1 MKRFLLLSVI
11 AFSCCFCPL
20 AKAQSPGGVQ
30 SPEVWFRTFPV
41 SSNLQGYY
49 FWKDLS
55 GDSVKN
61 LLYDSRGAGYG
72 TEFRQQRTNINT
84 FNFNP
89 ALNLSE
95 RDMPKEALL
104 RFSNLSQATII
115 GIFAPS
121 VSTYNSDAVVY
132 NVDGRSGGGSL
143 LSKDKVVRGTGID
156 ALDYG
161 KEHGEDL
168 MYSESDSLSADG
180 FRESS
185 PRIVSYL
192 KADLPQ
198 HSVWGE
204 GSRSVIT
211 TGYGYSSNNVNSN
224 TGYTGSFGNR
234 TFDGYTPELI
244 AYGRMLTPLERR
256 KVESYLAI
264 RYGVTL
270 KGSYFGS
277 MGDLLWDRDAAGG
290 YHHRVTGIMRDD
302 SGSLYQPL
310 STTSYE
316 ETPYYS
322 VRPENDTYYNQNSYN
337 PPTSSRLLVMGR
349 EYASSMR
356 DGDYLLW
363 GDDGG
368 DVATYQPEEDSPWH
382 IMSRKWTVRTNMD
395 SIPDEKQVWNTSGLT
410 VERTGF
416 IYQIRQDSTST
427 SPYAVTR
434 ASDGRETYMEFTL
447 PASAPAFDVGL
458 NSDGT
463 GACSYGYRF
472 QNGRI
477 YIITDGTVNGRYAFA
492 GTSGSR
498 VAIIRRGGSITLQV
512 NGSGSPEAAVT
523 LPDNVSSTLS
533 HAVVAVQGTGT
544 KLSLADLRLGGFG
557 DTGNQAELGY
567 QLTRNKEFTPYRK
580 NRTLMLIDRSG
591 EGNIDPETSLAV
603 RCSDYDGTRGKTLFH
618 NLFWDTDKSGSDVF
632 TFAYFDGILA
642 DFTPYPSTCKDGKA
656 QKDGRIAIH
665 VTVGTPAYTYS
676 LTADSVKGMERETV
690 VSSGSFSTDTLTL
703 TGLLA
708 GSYHLEVTQSGGMT
722 ISALVS
728 GNDRSGYAFSTNAYA
743 NPEFSWSIG
752 DNTSSYNAG
761 LATGTVLGTL
771 ISYGFS
777 VDGGMAAVIDRGL
790 LIPRY
795 GFRIREGDV
804 LTLKVIG
811 WILEYKINGS
821 TVYRTRIPVRY
832 WTLGTVFGTGTS
844 YISGVTVNG
853 EPAEF
858 GYTSSNV
865 SAEQAKKR
873 SYVRTVMVGNEC
885 DATLPNGVV
894 LAKSSEPQFHTT
906 SIDPAQTAGPS
917 AFMVR
922 TEGDGSHTLTAELT
936 LSDERAATLL
946 VYDTSGHLVSEQ
958 PFNGGASRSLSF
970 SVRSSGIYVVKAI
983 TDSEEFTRKVIVK

>member
-11 AFSCCFCPL
+11 AFSYCFCPL
-20 AKAQSPGGVQ
+20 AKAQNPGGVQ

-41 SSNLQGYY
+41 SDNLQGYY

-115 GIFAPS
+115 GIFAPL
-121 VSTYNSDAVVY
+121 VSAYNSDAVVY
-132 NVDGRSGGGSL
+132 HVDGRSGGGSIL
-143 LSKDKVVRGTGID
+143 GKDKVVRGTGID

-168 MYSESDSLSADG
+168 LYAESDSLSADG

-185 PRIVSYL
+185 PHIVSYL

-211 TGYGYSSNNVNSN
+211 TGYGYSSGNVNSN
-224 TGYTGSFGNR
+224 TDYTGAFGNR

-270 KGSYFGS
+270 KGSYFAS
-277 MGDLLWDRDAAGG
+277 TGDLLWDRNAAGS

-316 ETPYYS
+316 EAPYYS
-322 VRPENDTYYNQNSYN
+322 VRPENDTYYNRNSYN

-368 DVATYQPEEDSPWH
+368 DVVTYQPEEDSPWH

-395 SIPDEKQVWNTSGLT
+395 SIPDEKQVWNTAGLM

-416 IYQIRQDSTST
+416 TYQIRQDSTST

-434 ASDGRETYMEFTL
+434 TSDGLETYMEFTI
-447 PASAPAFDVGL
+447 PASGPSFDAGL

-463 GACSYGYRF
+463 GVCSYGYRF

-477 YIITDGTVNGRYAFA
+477 YTITDGTVNGRYAFA

-498 VAIIRRGGSITLQV
+498 IAIIRKGGSITLQV
-512 NGSGSPEAAVT
+512 NGEGSPESAIT
-523 LPDNVSSTLS
+523 IPDNISSTLS
-533 HAVVAVQGTGT
+533 HAVVAVQGTGK

-567 QLTRNKEFTPYRK
+567 QLTRDKEFAPYSK
-580 NRTLMLIDRSG
+580 NRTLLLIDRSG
-591 EGNIDPETSLAV
+591 EGNIDPETSLV
-603 RCSDYDGTRGKTLFH
+603 IRCAGYDGTRGKTLFH

-665 VTVGTPAYTYS
+665 VTVGTPAYTYT
-676 LTADSVKGMERETV
+676 LTADSVKGLVRDSI
-690 VSSGSFSTDTLTL
+690 VSKGSFSTDTLTL

-708 GSYHLEVTQSGGMT
+708 GTYRLEVTQSGGMT
-722 ISALVS
+722 INASVS
-728 GNDRSGYAFSTNAYA
+728 GNDRNGYAFSTNAYA

-752 DNTSSYNAG
+752 DNASSYNAG

-777 VDGGMAAVIDRGL
+777 VDGGTAAVINRGL
-790 LIPRY
+790 VIPRY
-795 GFRIREGDV
+795 AFRIEEGDV
-804 LTLKVIG
+804 LTLKVVG
-811 WILEYKINGS
+811 RILEYRVNGN
-821 TVYRTRIPVRY
+821 TVYRTRIPARY
-832 WTLGTVFGTGTS
+832 WTLGAVFGNGTS
-844 YISGVTVNG
+844 FLSGVTVNG
-853 EPAEF
+853 ESVEF

-885 DATLPNGVV
+885 DATLPNGVAQ
-894 LAKSSEPQFHTT
+894 AKPAEPESRTT
-906 SIDPAQTAGPS
+906 SIGNVETEGPA
-917 AFMVR
+917 AFTVR
-922 TEGDGSHTLTAELT
+922 TGRDGSHTLTAELT

-946 VYDTSGHLVSEQ
+946 VYDTAGKLIGEQ
-958 PFNGGASRSLSF
+958 PFNGGQHRSLSV
-970 SVRSSGIYVVKAI
+970 SVGASGVYIVKAI
-983 TDSEEFTRKVIVK
+983 TDGEEFTRKVMVK

>member
-1 MKRFLLLSVI
+1 MKKILLLTIV
-11 AFSCCFCPL
+11 FVPCFCPL
-20 AKAQSPGGVQ
+20 AEAQNPGGVH
-30 SPEVWFRTFPV
+30 SPEVWFRTVPV
-41 SSNLQGYY
+41 SNNLQGYY

-277 MGDLLWDRDAAGG
+277 TGNLLWDRDALGN

-302 SGSLYQPL
+302 SGNLYQPL

-316 ETPYYS
+316 ETPYYT
-322 VRPENDTYYNQNSYN
+322 VIPENDTYYNRNSYN
-337 PPTSSRLLVMGR
+337 LPTSSRLLVMGR
-349 EYASSMR
+349 EYASPMR
-356 DGDYLLW
+356 NGDYLLW

-382 IMSRKWTVRTNMD
+382 TMSRKWTVRTNMD
-395 SIPDEKQVWNTSGLT
+395 SIPDTKQLWNTSGLA
-410 VERTGF
+410 VSREGF
-416 IYQIRQDSTST
+416 TYQLRQDSTST

-434 ASDGRETYMEFTL
+434 TSDGQETYMEFTL

-463 GACSYGYRF
+463 GVCTYGYRF

-477 YIITDGTVNGRYAFA
+477 YPIVGGKVNGDRAFA

-498 VAIIRRGGSITLQV
+498 IAVSRKGGSMTLQV
-512 NGSGSPEAAVT
+512 NGNGSSESAITV
-523 LPDNVSSTLS
+523 PDSLGSISS
-533 HAVVAVQGTGT
+533 HAVIAVQGTGT
-544 KLSLADLRLGGFG
+544 KLNLADFRLGGFG

-567 QLTRNKEFTPYRK
+567 QLTRNKEFAPYRK
-580 NRTLMLIDRSG
+580 NRTLLLIDRSG
-591 EGNIDPETSLAV
+591 EGDINPETSLAI
-603 RCSDYDGTRGKTLFH
+603 RCSGYDGTRGKTIFH

-642 DFTPYPSTCKDGKA
+642 DFTPYPSSCKDGKA
-656 QKDGRIAIH
+656 QKDGRIVIH
-665 VTVGTPAYTYS
+665 VTVGTPAYTYT
-676 LTADSVKGMERETV
+676 LTADSVKGLARDSI
-690 VSSGSFSTDTLTL
+690 VSKGSFSTDTLTL

-708 GSYHLEVTQSGGMT
+708 GTYRLEVTQSGGMT
-722 ISALVS
+722 LNASVS
-728 GNDRSGYAFSTNAYA
+728 GNDRGGYAFSTKTYA

-761 LATGTVLGTL
+761 LATGTVFGTF

-777 VDGGMAAVIDRGL
+777 IDGGIAAIIDKGM
-790 LIPRY
+790 IVPHSA
-795 GFRIREGDV
+795 FRIREGDV
-804 LTLKVIG
+804 LTLKVFDRV
-811 WILEYKINGS
+811 LEYRVNGNP
-821 TVYRTRIPVRY
+821 VYRTRIPTRY
-832 WTLGTVFGTGTS
+832 WTLGAVFSAGTS
-844 YISGVTVNG
+844 FLSGVSVNG
-853 EPAEF
+853 SPIEF

-865 SAEQAKKR
+865 SAEQAKER

-885 DATLPNGVV
+885 DATLPNGVAQ
-894 LAKSSEPQFHTT
+894 AKPAESISRTT
-906 SIDPAQTAGPS
+906 SIDNVETGGPS
-917 AFMVR
+917 AFTIR
-922 TEGDGSHTLTAELT
+922 TGADGSHTLTAELT

-946 VYDTSGHLVSEQ
+946 IYDTAGKLVSEQ
-958 PFNGGASRSLSF
+958 PFNGGQHRSLSV
-970 SVRSSGIYVVKAI
+970 SVGASGVYIVKAI
-983 TDSEEFTRKVIVK
+983 TDGEEFTRKVMVR